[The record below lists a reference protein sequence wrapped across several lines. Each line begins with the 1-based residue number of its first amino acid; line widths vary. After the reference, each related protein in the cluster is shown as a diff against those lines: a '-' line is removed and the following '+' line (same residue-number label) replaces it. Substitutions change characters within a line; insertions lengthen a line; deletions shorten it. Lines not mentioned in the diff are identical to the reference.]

1 MQKSVVEDVN
11 VTGKPEP
18 PPVADK
24 VGDEL
29 NACGPGFAKV
39 ITCGAFGVTEPE
51 APEARPVPLA
61 FVAVTVNVYAVPF
74 VRPVTD
80 IGLLDPD
87 WICSPEDVTV

>member
-1 MQKSVVEDVN
+1 MHTPVVEDVN
-11 VTGKPEP
+11 VTGNSEP
-18 PPVADK
+18 PPVANN

-29 NACGPGFAKV
+29 NACGPGFVKV
-39 ITCGAFGVTEPE
+39 INWVPCGIISLD
-51 APEARPVPLA
+51 APEARPVPPV

-87 WICSPEDVTV
+87 